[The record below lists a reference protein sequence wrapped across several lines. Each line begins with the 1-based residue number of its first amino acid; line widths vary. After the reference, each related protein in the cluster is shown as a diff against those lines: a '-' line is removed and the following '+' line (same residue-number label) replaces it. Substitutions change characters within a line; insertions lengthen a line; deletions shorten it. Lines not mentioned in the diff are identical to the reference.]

1 MSGVEVV
8 DVRAL
13 AGSGEEREVLWS
25 AESSLQTNLVRLAPG
40 ARIDAHAEMQLDVVV
55 SLLVG
60 SLELTLDDGARTAA
74 APAVVV
80 LPAGTRRALLAGPD
94 GATYL
99 TVHRR
104 RDGLMPT
111 VR

>member
-1 MSGVEVV
+1 MV
-8 DVRAL
+8 DVRSL
-13 AGSGEEREVLWS
+13 AGSGKDREVLWS

-40 ARIDAHAEMQLDVVV
+40 ARIDAHAETRLDVVLT
-55 SLLVG
+55 LLLG
-60 SLELTLDDGARTAA
+60 ALEIALDDGPRTAT

-80 LPAGTRRALLAGPD
+80 LPAGTRRALAAGPD

-99 TVHRR
+99 TAHRT

>member
-1 MSGVEVV
+1 MGVEVV

-13 AGSGEEREVLWS
+13 AGSGAQREVLWS
-25 AESSLQTNLVRLAPG
+25 AESALQTNVVRLAPG
-40 ARIDAHAEMQLDVVV
+40 ARIDVHAELQLDVVL

-60 SLELTLDDGARTAA
+60 SLALTLDDGMRTAE

-80 LPAGTRRALLAGPD
+80 LPAGTRRALEAGAD